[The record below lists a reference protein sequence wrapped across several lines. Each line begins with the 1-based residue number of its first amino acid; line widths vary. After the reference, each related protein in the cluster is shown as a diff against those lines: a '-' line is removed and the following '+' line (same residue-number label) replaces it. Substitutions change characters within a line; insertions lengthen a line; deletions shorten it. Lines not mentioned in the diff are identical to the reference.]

1 MTTAI
6 RRTHSWSAI
15 GDFLHNKQAGGCRGK
30 FQNIILCFVLG
41 TSYLSFSQNRAK
53 HKALRPRVVY
63 FRAMRVLG
71 IDPGSQTTGW
81 GVVEGNGRRYSLVA
95 FGSIRASSSLKFST
109 RLLKM
114 CNGLEEV
121 IAEHRPDA
129 CALEDAFLATN
140 VKVSMKLGQV
150 RGVALLVAERA
161 GLEICE
167 YSPRLIKQTVVGYGN
182 AEKHQVQE
190 MVRLLLSLKSVPSPH
205 DAADA
210 LAVAICHFHHAA
222 FKERIAA
229 VQVP

>member
-1 MTTAI
+1 
-6 RRTHSWSAI
+6 
-15 GDFLHNKQAGGCRGK
+15 
-30 FQNIILCFVLG
+30 
-41 TSYLSFSQNRAK
+41 
-53 HKALRPRVVY
+53 
-63 FRAMRVLG
+63 MRVLG

-81 GVVEGNGRRYSLVA
+81 GVVEGDGRRYSLVA
-95 FGSIRASSSLKFST
+95 FGSVRVPAALKFSA
-109 RLLKM
+109 RLLRI

-121 IAEHRPDA
+121 IAKHRPDA

-161 GLEICE
+161 ALEIHE

-190 MVRLLLSLKSVPSPH
+190 MVRLLLSLKTVPSPH

-210 LAVAICHFHHAA
+210 LAVAICHFHHAQ
-222 FKERIAA
+222 FRDRIAA
-229 VQVP
+229 VQVR